1 MARGES
7 IRFSRLTFPLYNLQS
22 SGAFRPSIH
31 LLNHPQG
38 KPMSSRDRA
47 NKIPFRALL
56 LVCSAL
62 LLFAMR
68 PAAAANV
75 LSVTQVAP
83 GIYVHQGPHEIPDT
97 HNHGAIANI
106 GFIVGE
112 RCVAV
117 IDTGGN
123 PDQGRA
129 LYLAIQHTT
138 DKPICYVIN
147 THVHPDHIYGN
158 SVFKADGVKFVGHH
172 NLARAMA
179 ARGPF
184 YLAKAKELLGIDLT
198 AGDIIPPDIAVE
210 KQLDIDLGGRILKLT
225 AHRPAHTDNDLS
237 IYDPLTDTLWLADLL
252 FLEHLP
258 VIDGSLK
265 GWLAE
270 IEQLERHPYKTVI
283 PGHGPIVTDWPQ
295 SLQAE
300 KRYLQALLTDIRALI
315 KSGGFLEQALESIGY
330 QAKSE
335 WKLFDDFHRKN
346 VSTAFAELEWED

>member
-1 MARGES
+1 
-7 IRFSRLTFPLYNLQS
+7 
-22 SGAFRPSIH
+22 
-31 LLNHPQG
+31 
-38 KPMSSRDRA
+38 MSSRVR
-47 NKIPFRALL
+47 IRLSQFRAVVL
-56 LVCSAL
+56 L
-62 LLFAMR
+62 LLFSASAT
-68 PAAAANV
+68 AATV

-83 GIYVHQGPHEIPDT
+83 GIFVHLGPHEIPDT

-129 LYLAIQHTT
+129 LLQAIRHAT

-158 SVFKADGVKFVGHH
+158 SVFKAEGVKFVGHH
-172 NLARAMA
+172 NLGRAMA

-184 YLAKAKELLGIDLT
+184 YLAKAKELLGIDLG
-198 AGDIIPPDIAVE
+198 AGDLIPPDVAVDKE
-210 KQLDIDLGGRILKLT
+210 LDIDLGGRILKLT
-225 AHRPAHTDNDLS
+225 AHPAAHTDNDLS

-265 GWLAE
+265 GWLAV
-270 IEQLERHPYKTVI
+270 IEPLERHAYKTVI
-283 PGHGPIVTDWPQ
+283 PGHGPIVTDWPR
-295 SLQAE
+295 SLQPE
-300 KRYLQALLTDIRALI
+300 KRYLQSLLSDIRALI
-315 KSGGFLEQALESIGY
+315 KSGGLLEQALESVGY
-330 QAKSE
+330 QAKAE